1 MAHYLI
7 QDDKFEYSLTL
18 APFRPQHRNTY
29 KYEVRVSTVAVF
41 PFIQMKL
48 CSICSTE
55 VQIHTCL
62 NLFITVCDTLHVA
75 YVSTFSSEQK
85 EKHNISGEIYLAC
98 RAA

>member
-1 MAHYLI
+1 MLYYFM

-29 KYEVRVSTVAVF
+29 KYEVQVSTVAVF
-41 PFIQMKL
+41 PFIQIKV
-48 CSICSTE
+48 CCICSTN
-55 VQIHTCL
+55 IYG
-62 NLFITVCDTLHVA
+62 IYDTLHIA

-98 RAA
+98 RAAW

>member
-1 MAHYLI
+1 MLYYFM

-29 KYEVRVSTVAVF
+29 KYEVQVSTVAVF
-41 PFIQMKL
+41 PFIQIKV
-48 CSICSTE
+48 CCICSTN
-55 VQIHTCL
+55 IY
-62 NLFITVCDTLHVA
+62 DTLHIA

>member
-1 MAHYLI
+1 MMLYYFM

-29 KYEVRVSTVAVF
+29 KYEVQVSTVAVF
-41 PFIQMKL
+41 PFIQIKV
-48 CSICSTE
+48 CCICSTN
-55 VQIHTCL
+55 IY
-62 NLFITVCDTLHVA
+62 DTLHIA

>member
-1 MAHYLI
+1 M

-29 KYEVRVSTVAVF
+29 KYEVQVSTVAVF
-41 PFIQMKL
+41 PFIQIKV
-48 CSICSTE
+48 CCICSTN
-55 VQIHTCL
+55 IY
-62 NLFITVCDTLHVA
+62 DTLHIA

>member
-1 MAHYLI
+1 M

-18 APFRPQHRNTY
+18 APFRPQHRNAY

-55 VQIHTCL
+55 VQIYTCL
-62 NLFITVCDTLHVA
+62 NLNCLCITIYDTLHVA

-98 RAA
+98 RAAW

>member
-1 MAHYLI
+1 MLYYFM

-29 KYEVRVSTVAVF
+29 KYEVQVSTVAVF
-41 PFIQMKL
+41 PFIQIKV
-48 CSICSTE
+48 CCICSTN
-55 VQIHTCL
+55 IY
-62 NLFITVCDTLHVA
+62 DTLHIA

-98 RAA
+98 RAAW